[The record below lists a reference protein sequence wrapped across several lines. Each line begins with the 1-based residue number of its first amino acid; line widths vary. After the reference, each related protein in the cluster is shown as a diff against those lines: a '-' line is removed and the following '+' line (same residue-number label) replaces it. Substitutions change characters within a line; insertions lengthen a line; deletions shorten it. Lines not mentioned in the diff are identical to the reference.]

1 MLTIPHVLLK
11 QAESQPDALA
21 LQDGDVSLSYK
32 ELSSVVSQA
41 AGILEASGV
50 SKGDRFAIW
59 APNCA
64 EWVIIALAGQ
74 MIGGV
79 LVTLNT
85 RYKGSEAAEILR
97 RSSCKVLFTV
107 SGFLGQDYKAAL
119 DGFDLPDL
127 REIVL
132 LRAGDSRAPFV
143 DYLERYGAP
152 VEEPRVTESDIADII
167 FTSGTTGAPKGAMS
181 SHSQNIRAF
190 EAFTAGI
197 GMNSQDR
204 YLVVN
209 PFFHSFGYKAGW
221 LSCLITGSAIFPL
234 AIFDPIDVLR
244 RIEADE
250 ITVMPGAPTI
260 FQTLLSSPKL
270 GDFDISSLRIATT
283 GATTIPT
290 DLIRRMREDLG
301 IDDVFS
307 AYGLTESTGVVS
319 LCSRGDDFETIAK
332 TCGRPLV
339 GTSLRFVDDDGLDV
353 IDGEPGEIWLK
364 GFNVMQGYLDDPAAT
379 AETITPD
386 GWLKTG
392 DIGVQDARG
401 YIQITDRKK
410 DMVIV
415 GGFNCYPAE
424 IEKALLLHPKITDVA
439 IVGKADERLGEVT
452 HAHIVASDLTESDVI
467 AWARAEMANYKVPR
481 GVTFCDALPRNA
493 SGKVQKYLLK
503 A

>member
-11 QAESQPDALA
+11 QAASQPEALA
-21 LQDGDVSLSYK
+21 LEDGDVSLSYK
-32 ELSSVVSQA
+32 ELSAIVSQA
-41 AGILEASGV
+41 AGVMEMSGL

-74 MIGGV
+74 MLGCV

-97 RSSCKVLFTV
+97 RSHCKSLFTV
-107 SGFLGQDYKAAL
+107 RGFLGQDYDVTL
-119 DGFDLPDL
+119 SDFELPDL
-127 REIVL
+127 KEIIL
-132 LRAGDSRAPFV
+132 LKDGDSNAPFEA
-143 DYLERYGAP
+143 YLSQGGIP
-152 VEEPRVTESDIADII
+152 VTKPCVHEDDIADII

-181 SHSQNIRAF
+181 SHGQNIRAF
-190 EAFTAGI
+190 EAFTSGI
-197 GMNSQDR
+197 GMNARDR

-221 LSCLITGSAIFPL
+221 LSCLITGAAIFPL
-234 AIFDPIDVLR
+234 ALFNSEDVLR
-244 RIEADE
+244 RIESDK

-260 FQTLLSSPKL
+260 FQTLLSSPQL
-270 GDFDISSLRIATT
+270 SDYDISSLRVATT

-290 DLIRRMREDLG
+290 DLIRRMREDLE

-332 TCGRPLV
+332 TCGKPLV
-339 GTSLRFVDDDGLDV
+339 GTSLRFVDDDGVDV
-353 IDGEPGEIWLK
+353 TAGAPGEIWVK
-364 GFNVMQGYLDDPAAT
+364 GFNVMQGYLDDPVAT
-379 AETITPD
+379 AEAITSD

-392 DIGVQDARG
+392 DIGMEDARG
-401 YIQITDRKK
+401 YIKITDRKK

-424 IEKALLLHPKITDVA
+424 IEKALLLHPKIMDVA
-439 IVGKADERLGEVT
+439 IVGVADDRLGEVT
-452 HAHIVASDLTESDVI
+452 HAYIVANDLTEDDVI

-481 GVTFCDALPRNA
+481 GVTFCEALPRNA